1 MMAVFIL
8 IILGLAIVHFVY
20 EGLVLPTFRLHLRYR
35 LFALRD
41 RLRQLKTKE
50 DNQLD
55 ADSYRYLQEALN
67 VMIAFLYRFDFWAAL
82 EANSWFRKHP
92 DLQKRA
98 EARIAALNN
107 CNNQEFKKIMHDSF
121 VISCC
126 VLVFNSAGFICL
138 LSGPITIY
146 VIAKGL
152 RRVWALIKS
161 RAMNV
166 FYIPERESDV
176 LNNLCM

>member
-1 MMAVFIL
+1 MAVLIL
-8 IILGLAIVHFVY
+8 IVLSLAIVHFVY
-20 EGLVLPTFRLHLRYR
+20 EGMILPTIRLHFRYR

-41 RLRQLKTKE
+41 RLRHLKTKE
-50 DNQLD
+50 DNKLD

-67 VMIAFLYRFDFWAAL
+67 VMIAFLYRFDLRAAF

-92 DLQKRA
+92 DLQKKA
-98 EARIAALNN
+98 EARITALNN
-107 CNNQEFKKIMHDSF
+107 CNNLEFKKIMRDSF
-121 VISCC
+121 VISCW
-126 VLVFNSAGFICL
+126 VLSLNSAGFLCL
-138 LSGPITIY
+138 LSVPITIF
-146 VIAKGL
+146 VIANGL

-166 FYIPERESDV
+166 FYIPERESDA